1 MAVVLDT
8 GALVAFDRGDR
19 SVAALLEAAR
29 QRRDPLRTSS
39 GCVARSWRSGG
50 PRQARLA
57 VLLRAVDERALAPGA
72 SRQVGELC
80 RRSALDDVVDA
91 HVASLVADDGDV
103 VLTSDPEDLRGL
115 LRAQGT
121 SAEVRRC

>member
-39 GCVARSWRSGG
+39 GCVAQSWRSGG

-91 HVASLVADDGDV
+91 HVASLVADGDV
-103 VLTSDPEDLRGL
+103 VLTSDAEDLRGL